1 MCIRDRLHL
10 GDHLF
15 EVSRVGDPAAVELG
29 LAFAEP
35 AAHGLA
41 GDGTTPLVVGAV
53 ALWRVAL
60 AAATRVP
67 ARGVA
72 QHDAAL
78 ADEPDIGELGRQ
90 CPVGALI
97 VLELAGHDTLDSS
110 SSGPGSGNGQHLYC
124 PLPVSTSRRRNTMTT
139 MTTPEQFTLHSQ
151 NLGCLPIVNFFLN
164 RMGLADHLRNYLPHG
179 DARLRLTPAAV
190 VEVVVRNL
198 CLLYTSPSPRDRTRS
213 RMPSSA

>member
-15 EVSRVGDPAAVELG
+15 EVSPVGDPAAVELG

-41 GDGTTPLVVGAV
+41 GDGTAPLVVGAV
-53 ALWRVAL
+53 ALWRVGL

-97 VLELAGHDTLDSS
+97 V
-110 SSGPGSGNGQHLYC
+110 
-124 PLPVSTSRRRNTMTT
+124 PVSYTHL
-139 MTTPEQFTLHSQ
+139 TL
-151 NLGCLPIVNFFLN
+151 PTI
-164 RMGLADHLRNYLPHG
+164 LR
-179 DARLRLTPAAV
+179 V
-190 VEVVVRNL
+190 
-198 CLLYTSPSPRDRTRS
+198 
-213 RMPSSA
+213 